1 MKLLITGST
10 GMVGRNLCEYLQN
23 DYEILKPTSKELNLL
38 DKNQVIEYLKQN
50 KPDMIIHCAGVVGG
64 IAANIKNPI
73 KFLYEN
79 NQIAL
84 NIIYGA
90 YELKIKRF
98 LNLASSCMY
107 PKDKSE
113 AITENMIL
121 KGELEPTNEGYAL
134 AKIISTR
141 LCEYIYKT
149 NNEFL
154 YKTIIPCNLY
164 GKYDKFD
171 IENAHMIPAAINKIH
186 KAKINNLDSVEI
198 WGDGLSKREFMY
210 IDDLC
215 DFVNYAIN
223 NYENMPQNLNVGT
236 GVDYTI
242 NEYYE
247 NITEIVGYKNAFI
260 NDTSKPSGMRRKL
273 VDIKLL
279 RDFGW
284 ESKVSL
290 KEGIL
295 RTYEYYL
302 KEIINE

>member
-38 DKNQVIEYLKQN
+38 DKSQVIEYLKQH
-50 KPDMIIHCAGVVGG
+50 KPDMIIHCAGIVGG

-84 NIIYGA
+84 NIIYSA

-98 LNLASSCMY
+98 LNLASSCMF
-107 PKDKSE
+107 PKNLSE

-198 WGDGLSKREFMY
+198 WGDGLSKREFMH

-215 DFVNYAIN
+215 DFVDYAIA
-223 NYENMPQNLNVGT
+223 NYEKMPYNLNVGT
-236 GVDYTI
+236 GIDYTI

-247 NITEIVGYKNAFI
+247 NIAEIIGYKDTFT
-260 NDTSKPSGMRRKL
+260 NDTSKPSGIRRKL